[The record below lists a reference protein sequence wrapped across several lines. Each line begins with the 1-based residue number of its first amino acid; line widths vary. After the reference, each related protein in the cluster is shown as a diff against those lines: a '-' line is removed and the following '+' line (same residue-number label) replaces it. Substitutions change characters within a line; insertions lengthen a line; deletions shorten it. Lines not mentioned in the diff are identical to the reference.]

1 MEEPCKGFPAFG
13 LVPWRIRRWLLLL
26 VGAYVA
32 STFAVH
38 WFTVHQEIN
47 PVARPWVGF
56 VPSLFFIALA
66 AGMVWVVCS
75 FADEMLV
82 RLDLQ
87 AAAFAFL
94 ATLFGGTLLDGLAQ
108 AGVYEAPR
116 DVLESAAILA
126 WVGAILVLA
135 WRQR

>member
-1 MEEPCKGFPAFG
+1 M
-13 LVPWRIRRWLLLL
+13 VPWRIRRWLLLL

-32 STFAVH
+32 STLAVH
-38 WFTVHQEIN
+38 WLMAHQKIV
-47 PVARPWVGF
+47 PVARPWVGI
-56 VPSLFFIALA
+56 VPSLVFIALA

-82 RLDLQ
+82 RLHLQ

-94 ATLFGGTLLDGLAQ
+94 VTLFGGTLLDGLAQ
-108 AGVYEAPR
+108 AGVYQAPR
-116 DVLESAAILA
+116 DVLEAAATLA
-126 WVGAILVLA
+126 WAVAIMVLA